1 MVIVTPFTQAGAARA
16 GGAEGKHMTSASER
30 YLQAARREST
40 IRRYKQALEHYEIG
54 WGGFLPASSESIV
67 RYLAEHAGL
76 SISTLRS
83 NLAAL
88 ARWHLNHGFVDP
100 TKAPQVRDVLRGIQA
115 LHPRQV
121 RQAEPLQLRELE
133 QCVAALQQEVASP
146 DLSVRLRA
154 SRDRALLLLGFWR
167 AFRSD
172 DLCRLRIETSQL
184 VSGEGLSLF
193 LSSSKTDRD
202 HQGRTVSVP
211 ALIRLCPV
219 QAYED
224 WLTLSQLRSGPV
236 FRSIDRWGHLGPAAL
251 HPYSVARVLRRALTR
266 GGVAGERYSGHSLRR
281 GFATWAT
288 RNQWSPKALMEYVG
302 WRDVHSALR
311 YVEADAPF
319 GNWRR
324 EDGAE
329 SK

>member
-1 MVIVTPFTQAGAARA
+1 MSTVA
-16 GGAEGKHMTSASER
+16 ER

-40 IRRYKQALEHYEIG
+40 TRRYQQAVAHYEVG
-54 WGGFLPASSESIV
+54 WGGFLPASSDNIV
-67 RYLAEHAGL
+67 RYLAEHADAL
-76 SISTLRS
+76 SISTLRGH
-83 NLAAL
+83 LAAL

-121 RQAEPLQLRELE
+121 RQAEPLQLRELA
-133 QCVAALQQEVASP
+133 QCVAALQVEAGSP
-146 DLSVRLRA
+146 DLAVRLRA
-154 SRDRALLLLGFWR
+154 GRDQALLLLGFWR

-172 DLCRLRIETSQL
+172 DLCHLHIEANQL
-184 VSGEGLSLF
+184 VPGEGLTLF
-193 LSSSKTDRD
+193 LASSKTDRE
-202 HQGRTVSVP
+202 HQGRSVSVP
-211 ALIRLCPV
+211 ALKRLCPV
-219 QAYED
+219 QAYEA
-224 WLTLSQLRSGPV
+224 WLSLSQLQQGPV
-236 FRSIDRWGHLGPAAL
+236 FCAIDRWGHLSTEAL
-251 HPYSVARVLRRALTR
+251 HPYSVARVVRRALTR

-288 RNQWSPKALMEYVG
+288 RNQWSTKALMEYVG

-319 GNWRR
+319 GDWRR
-324 EDGAE
+324 HPDE

>member
-1 MVIVTPFTQAGAARA
+1 MTTAA
-16 GGAEGKHMTSASER
+16 ER

-40 IRRYKQALEHYEIG
+40 TRRYQQAVAHYEVG
-54 WGGFLPASSESIV
+54 WGGFLPASSDSIV
-67 RYLAEHAGL
+67 RYLAEHADAL
-76 SISTLRS
+76 SISTLRG

-133 QCVAALQQEVASP
+133 QCVATLQVEAASVEQV
-146 DLSVRLRA
+146 VRLRA

-172 DLCRLRIETSQL
+172 DLCRLRIETNQL
-184 VSGEGLSLF
+184 VPGEGLTLF
-193 LSSSKTDRD
+193 LSSSKTDRE

-211 ALIRLCPV
+211 ALKRLCPV
-219 QAYED
+219 QAYEE
-224 WLTLSQLRSGPV
+224 WLSLSQLQEGPV
-236 FRSIDRWGHLGPAAL
+236 FCSIDRWGHLSSEAL
-251 HPYSVARVLRRALTR
+251 HPYSVARVVRRALTR
-266 GGVAGERYSGHSLRR
+266 AGVTGERYSGHSLRR

-311 YVEADAPF
+311 YVDAGEAF
-319 GNWRR
+319 GDWRR
-324 EDGAE
+324 NPGG

>member
-1 MVIVTPFTQAGAARA
+1 MSTAA
-16 GGAEGKHMTSASER
+16 ER

-40 IRRYKQALEHYEIG
+40 TRRYQQALAHFEVG
-54 WGGFLPASSESIV
+54 WGGFLPASSDSIV
-67 RYLAEHAGL
+67 RYLAEHAEL
-76 SISTLRS
+76 SINTLRS

-88 ARWHLNHGFVDP
+88 ALWHQNHGFVDP

-115 LHPRQV
+115 LHPRPV
-121 RQAEPLQLRELE
+121 RQAAPLQLRELE
-133 QCVAALQQEVASP
+133 QCVAALQLEQTSP
-146 DLSVRLRA
+146 DMTVCLRA
-154 SRDRALLLLGFWR
+154 GRDRALLLLGFWR

-172 DLCRLRIETSQL
+172 DLCRLRIETNQL
-184 VSGEGLSLF
+184 EPGEGLRLF

-211 ALIRLCPV
+211 ALKQLCPV
-219 QAYED
+219 QAYEE
-224 WLTLSQLRSGPV
+224 WLALSQLQAGPV
-236 FRSIDRWGHLGPAAL
+236 FCSIDRWGHLSSEAL

-288 RNQWSPKALMEYVG
+288 SNHWSPKALMEYVG
-302 WRDVHSALR
+302 WRDVHSAMR
-311 YVEADAPF
+311 YVDADAPF
-319 GNWRR
+319 GDWRR
-324 EDGAE
+324 QPNE